1 MRDID
6 MLDEKLRKMS
16 VRLPDGDRAAQL
28 PEVFMTNYEFQK

>member
-16 VRLPDGDRAAQL
+16 MKLPDGDKAAQS